1 MFYLTL
7 PSNSSFNHFPNN
19 TLSEYTTK
27 LPQEINLEGSW
38 EVGIAEIGY
47 PHTWYN
53 ISREGEYWL
62 RYEYKRRIVRVTLQ
76 PRFYGSPKDIVD
88 ELMKGLRLYYADEPL
103 RVRLLYME
111 FANKVQIQMA
121 GGKVTFGRDLGNML
135 GAHFEEYTSR
145 TTYHTDR
152 EIDIYQG
159 TYSIFVYCD
168 VVEPRIVGDVM
179 TPLLT
184 TIPVEGSHGDYI
196 HKRFEK
202 IHYHPLL
209 RKNFTDIQIS
219 LRNDQGEKLKFERG
233 KVTVT
238 LHFRRRKLEQL

>member
-1 MFYLTL
+1 
-7 PSNSSFNHFPNN
+7 
-19 TLSEYTTK
+19 
-27 LPQEINLEGSW
+27 
-38 EVGIAEIGY
+38 
-47 PHTWYN
+47 
-53 ISREGEYWL
+53 
-62 RYEYKRRIVRVTLQ
+62 
-76 PRFYGSPKDIVD
+76 
-88 ELMKGLRLYYADEPL
+88 
-103 RVRLLYME
+103 
-111 FANKVQIQMA
+111 
-121 GGKVTFGRDLGNML
+121 ML

-168 VVEPRIVGDVM
+168 VEEPRIVGDVM

-184 TIPVEGSHGDYI
+184 TIPVEGAHGDHI

-209 RKNFTDIQIS
+209 RKNFTNIQIS